1 MNKNRFKSFK
11 LMLSFIPQEILL
23 LLLFELMIYYHAVN
37 VVNYTMILIL
47 LSMMAPIMLVL
58 YPKIIITL
66 ALDYERM
73 YNYSE

>member
-11 LMLSFIPQEILL
+11 LMLSFIPQEIL

-66 ALDYERM
+66 ALAYERM

>member
-11 LMLSFIPQEILL
+11 LMLSFIPQEIL